1 MSNLDLK
8 EILGSS
14 RVVLQDMLDAREK
27 RAWEQ
32 QRIAHDYKGTL
43 ISFTLNI
50 PGSIKFFSLAE
61 KTFEEGKKLIF
72 DQLKKHKVNIAYWKE
87 NKSKTGCEA
96 FYIVDGDVFFIKK
109 LMVEIE
115 NSCMLGRIFDIDV
128 LDNELRGI
136 SRKDIGH
143 DGRTCLLCSEFSHL
157 CSRNKT
163 HTIEEVIYK
172 TVEIMYDYFKQ

>member
-1 MSNLDLK
+1 MNNFDIK
-8 EILGSS
+8 EILGNNH
-14 RVVLQDMLDAREK
+14 VVLQDMLDAREK

-32 QRIAHDYKGTL
+32 QRILDTYKCTL

-50 PGSIKFFSLAE
+50 PGSIKFFPLAE
-61 KTFEEGKKLIF
+61 KTFEEGKKLIL
-72 DQLKKHKVNIAYWKE
+72 DQLKRHKANVLYWKE
-87 NKSKTGCEA
+87 NKSNTGCEA
-96 FYIVDGDVFFIKK
+96 FYAVDGDVFLIKK

-115 NSCMLGRIFDIDV
+115 NSYDLGRIFDIDV
-128 LDNELRGI
+128 MDYELRNI

-163 HTIEEVIYK
+163 HTIEEVIYR
-172 TVEIMYDYFKQ
+172 TVEIMLDYFK